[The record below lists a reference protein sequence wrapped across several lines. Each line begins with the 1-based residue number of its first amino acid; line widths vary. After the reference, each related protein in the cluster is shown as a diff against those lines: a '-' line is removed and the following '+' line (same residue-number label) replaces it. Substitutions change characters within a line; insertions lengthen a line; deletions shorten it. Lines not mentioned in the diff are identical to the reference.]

1 MRFVYFNLM
10 PWTEG
15 NETTEDWPVANKRY
29 DPVRGTEVY
38 REYIDNMAYAE
49 ECGFD
54 FVGCNEHHMSP
65 FGLQANPTIIAGA
78 ITQRT
83 ERVGLAVTGCLVPL
97 LNPIR
102 VAEEYAMLDVISGGR
117 LLAGLLRGIPHEYV
131 AYNVPPDE
139 SHGRLIEAVELIKK
153 AWTEPEPFGWEG
165 EFYQFR
171 AVSIWP
177 RPRQQPHPPIVMSGQ
192 SPSSARIAAEQRAI
206 LGQVLIHD
214 VAAAREHIRIY
225 KEHAHSLGWQPTSEH
240 IMIGAT
246 CCVADTWDEAKRLMS
261 EGRRY
266 FAEVLS
272 GGLRTAQRIVLQKT
286 RYYEDGYGSK
296 FRDIRQAVQ
305 QPIEKVIDDGLVLCG
320 TPKMVV
326 EQLKRLH
333 REYGHG
339 IMQISM
345 KVGNIPL
352 AAVTRGMTLFK
363 EEILPEV
370 RGL

>member
-10 PWTEG
+10 PWTEDS
-15 NETTEDWPVANKRY
+15 ETTEDWPVANKRY
-29 DPVRGTEVY
+29 DPVRGTQVY
-38 REYIDNMAYAE
+38 QDYLDNMAAAE

-78 ITQRT
+78 LTQRVK
-83 ERVGLAVTGCLVPL
+83 RIGIAVTGCLVPL

-102 VAEEYAMLDVISGGR
+102 VAEEYAMLDVMSGGK

-139 SHGRLIEAVELIKK
+139 SYGRLVEAVELIKK

-165 EFYQFR
+165 EHYQFR

-192 SPSSARIAAEQRAI
+192 SPHSARIAAEQRAI

-214 VAAAREHIRIY
+214 VAAAREHIRVY
-225 KEHAHSLGWQPTSEH
+225 KEHAQSLGWQPGPEH
-240 IMIGAT
+240 IMAGAP
-246 CCVADTWDEAKRLMS
+246 CCIAESWETAERLLT

-266 FAEVLS
+266 FGQVLS

-286 RYYEDGYGSK
+286 RYYDDGFGAK
-296 FRDIRQAVQ
+296 FRDARQAALAPVKQ
-305 QPIEKVIDDGLVLCG
+305 LVEDGLVLCG

-326 EQLKRLH
+326 EQIKRLH
-333 REYGHG
+333 ANYGNG
-339 IMQISM
+339 ILQLNL

-352 AAVTRGMTLFK
+352 DAIRRGMQLFK
-363 EEILPEV
+363 EEVLPEV